1 MTPLPPRGMQTL
13 ENASS
18 GPTKQILPS
27 SSPIP
32 QPLKLSGSSNHVNMD
47 SRGGAAGAGIL
58 AGVSRFLLGAD
69 PDALPAA
76 FVTAEVG
83 FGTPG
88 SSGTDANDFHASDL
102 MPLNRPARSYKD
114 SRKAQIE
121 EQQQLRQALFHRYAN
136 GNDIPVASDPVEGA
150 AHTRS
155 QDLPDNGAGGR
166 LSSMMASMKSSVA
179 GLMPRTRWE
188 TEGHFHG
195 ATEAP
200 SAMSN
205 PGWRSLSMNVSRPPP
220 FLQTHPPS
228 LNLGMYFHVFALSC
242 NVRTVSL
249 EPGVVWAHPLYST
262 LFPKLVCAVCR
273 HVAASLAI
281 RNSPYGILQGS
292 SLPMPSHKSPH
303 QVVSRPASSDYET
316 TVMTL
321 PPPSPVPDPMPLSTT
336 VSVLMPLPAPKC
348 EMISTA
354 IRLLTLR
361 G

>member
-1 MTPLPPRGMQTL
+1 MTPLPPSGTQTL
-13 ENASS
+13 EYASS

-32 QPLKLSGSSNHVNMD
+32 QPLKLNGSSNHVNMD
-47 SRGGAAGAGIL
+47 SRSGAAGAGIL
-58 AGVSRFLLGAD
+58 AGVSRLLLGAD

-83 FGTPG
+83 FGTSG

-102 MPLNRPARSYKD
+102 MPLNRPAWSFKD

-136 GNDIPVASDPVEGA
+136 GNDILVASDPVEGA
-150 AHTRS
+150 AHTRT
-155 QDLPDNGAGGR
+155 QDLPHNGAGGR

-195 ATEAP
+195 ATETP

-220 FLQTHPPS
+220 PPPS
-228 LNLGMYFHVFALSC
+228 NPPAH
-242 NVRTVSL
+242 TT
-249 EPGVVWAHPLYST
+249 GVVWAHTLY
-262 LFPKLVCAVCR
+262 FY
-273 HVAASLAI
+273 SL
-281 RNSPYGILQGS
+281 S
-292 SLPMPSHKSPH
+292 
-303 QVVSRPASSDYET
+303 
-316 TVMTL
+316 
-321 PPPSPVPDPMPLSTT
+321 
-336 VSVLMPLPAPKC
+336 
-348 EMISTA
+348 
-354 IRLLTLR
+354 
-361 G
+361 